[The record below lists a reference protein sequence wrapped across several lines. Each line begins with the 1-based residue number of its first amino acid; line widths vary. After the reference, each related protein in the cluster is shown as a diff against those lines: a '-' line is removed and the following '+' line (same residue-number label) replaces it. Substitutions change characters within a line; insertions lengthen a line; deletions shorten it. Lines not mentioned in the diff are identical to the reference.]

1 MSVPLKVE
9 CYSGHTYAER
19 PVAFTWGGQRYRI
32 ERVLKQWRSPCGPG
46 FQVLTASGARFELV
60 YDEIQDRW
68 SLEKRPQ
75 TTCSKGE
82 KIMRNFVSK
91 RVEAVPPSGI
101 RRFFDIAA
109 TMDDVVSLG
118 IGEPDFNAPEAAARA
133 GARALDTGDVHYTSN
148 SGIIELRR
156 AIATH
161 VERLYGVHYDPESE
175 ILVTVGVSEALYLA
189 LAAILDPGDEVIV
202 PEPCFVSYAS
212 GVSLAGGVPVSVP
225 TYVHERF
232 QVTAETLRAA
242 ITPRTKALLI
252 GYPNNPTGAVLG
264 RERMAEIAALAGKH
278 DLLVISDEIYDR
290 LVYGVEHI
298 CFSSLPGMRQR
309 TIVLQGF
316 SKAYAMTG
324 FRVGFALAPP
334 PLLAA
339 MRKVHQYLI
348 MSAPTV
354 GQRAALGAITQAEE
368 DIQDMVARYDRRR
381 KLIVGG
387 LNEIG
392 LTCFEPQGAFYAF
405 PSIAVTGMDDET
417 FAETLLGEE
426 RVAVVPGSAFG
437 ESGRGFVRCSYAT
450 AYEQIE
456 EALERMARFMRRH
469 G

>member
-1 MSVPLKVE
+1 MRDFIS
-9 CYSGHTYAER
+9 
-19 PVAFTWGGQRYRI
+19 QR
-32 ERVLKQWRSPCGPG
+32 V
-46 FQVLTASGARFELV
+46 
-60 YDEIQDRW
+60 
-68 SLEKRPQ
+68 Q
-75 TTCSKGE
+75 T
-82 KIMRNFVSK
+82 I
-91 RVEAVPPSGI
+91 PPSGI

-109 TMDDVVSLG
+109 TMDNVISLG
-118 IGEPDFNAPEAAARA
+118 IGEPDFNAPEAASRA
-133 GARALDTGDVHYTSN
+133 AAQAVATGDVHYTSN

-156 AIATH
+156 AISAH
-161 VERLYGVHYDPESE
+161 VARLYGVEYDPESE

-189 LAAILDPGDEVIV
+189 LVASLDPGDEVIV

-212 GVSLAGGVPVSVP
+212 GVTLAGGNPVSVP
-225 TYVHERF
+225 TFVQDGF
-232 QVTAETLRAA
+232 QLTAETLRAA
-242 ITPRTKALLI
+242 LTPRTKALLI

-264 RERMAEIAALAGKH
+264 RERMAEIAALAEEH

-290 LVYGVEHI
+290 LVYGVQHT
-298 CFSSLPGMRQR
+298 CFSSLPGMRER

-324 FRVGFALAPP
+324 FRVGYALAPA

-354 GQRAALGAITQAEE
+354 GQRAALAAMLEAEE
-368 DIQDMVARYDRRR
+368 AVQEMVARYDRRR
-381 KLIVGG
+381 KLIVTG

-417 FAETLLGEE
+417 FAETLLQEE

-437 ESGRGFVRCSYAT
+437 QSGRGFVRCSYAT
-450 AYEQIE
+450 AYDQIE